1 MVFQSPT
8 LMPWARVDANVRLPL
23 VLQHVPRR
31 EADRAVAD
39 AIWLVGLAEQEK
51 RWPR

>member
-23 VLQHVPRR
+23 ALAHAPHDA
-31 EADRAVAD
+31 ADRAVAD
-39 AIWLVGLAEQEK
+39 AISLA
-51 RWPR
+51 